1 MDFTETKILLSDK
14 FDEQLNDA
22 KEIYADSKI
31 NNTRAIDAK
40 MKDINITLKQLDE
53 LHKDIQSAIED
64 SASDIQIA
72 ASGNDI
78 DVPVREDHTYTADQR
93 VEDAQALFDQHR
105 ILLLIKAGIVLLILV
120 KGNSIYA
127 EYKQVFVGA
136 SLACIFSYLMFL
148 RFA

>member
-1 MDFTETKILLSDK
+1 MDFTEKKILLSDQ
-14 FDEQLNDA
+14 FDEQLKDA

-31 NNTRAIDAK
+31 NNTRAIDEK
-40 MKDINITLKQLDE
+40 MNDIEMTLTRLDD

-64 SASDIQIA
+64 SATDIQVA

-93 VEDAQALFDQHR
+93 VDDAKAMFDQHR
-105 ILLLIKAGIVLLILV
+105 ILLLIKVGIVLLILV

>member
-1 MDFTETKILLSDK
+1 MDFTDRKIILSDQ
-14 FDEQLNDA
+14 FDEQIKDA
-22 KEIYADSKI
+22 KEVYADSKI
-31 NNTRAIDAK
+31 NNTREIDTK
-40 MKDINITLKQLDE
+40 MNNIDITLERMRD
-53 LHKDIQSAIED
+53 LHKDIQTAIQD

-105 ILLLIKAGIVLLILV
+105 ILLLIKVGIVLLILV

>member
-1 MDFTETKILLSDK
+1 MDFTDRKIILSDQ
-14 FDEQLNDA
+14 FDEQIKDA
-22 KEIYADSKI
+22 KEVYADSKI
-31 NNTRAIDAK
+31 NNTREIDTK
-40 MKDINITLKQLDE
+40 MNNIDITLERMRD
-53 LHKDIQSAIED
+53 LHKDIQTAIQD

-148 RFA
+148 KFA

>member
-1 MDFTETKILLSDK
+1 MDFTDRKIILSDQ
-14 FDEQLNDA
+14 FDEQIKDA
-22 KEIYADSKI
+22 KEVYADSKI
-31 NNTRAIDAK
+31 NNTREIDTK
-40 MKDINITLKQLDE
+40 MNNIDITLERMRD
-53 LHKDIQSAIED
+53 LHKDIQTAIQD

-105 ILLLIKAGIVLLILV
+105 IILLIKAGIVLLILV

-148 RFA
+148 KFA